1 MAEVISTATFGERR
15 SHLMSAVF
23 STPSPSLVDSQ
34 ETLLISTV
42 VAHFR
47 SRTNPMTKVS
57 EAEDCGW
64 SSESLIES

>member
-34 ETLLISTV
+34 ETLVLGQDAVNQHGSGP
-42 VAHFR
+42 F
-47 SRTNPMTKVS
+47 
-57 EAEDCGW
+57 
-64 SSESLIES
+64 SESDQSDDESF